1 MLIGSCAREKLLR
14 MSRDIDMNDWERRC
28 AQAWAEIDD
37 YEARGDAGAADF
49 RQRIGELAGE
59 LPQDSPVAAFERG
72 SAWDSTDHPGQAVT
86 LYREALE
93 RGLAGLRRRRAVIQ
107 LSSSLRNIGRVA
119 ESVQLLT
126 AEQENHD
133 PDAAVLADALSAFLA
148 LCLADVGREREAV
161 SVALGALAPH
171 LPRYQRSLANYARLL
186 VEPGPA
192 SSPGSP
198 GSPG

>member
-1 MLIGSCAREKLLR
+1 
-14 MSRDIDMNDWERRC
+14 MSREIDMNDWERRS
-28 AQAWAEIDD
+28 ARAWAEIDYYD
-37 YEARGDAGAADF
+37 ARGEAGEADF
-49 RQRIGELAGE
+49 RQRIGELADE

-72 SAWDSTDHPGQAVT
+72 SAWDATGHSDRAVP

-107 LSSSLRNIGRVA
+107 LSSSLRNIGRVT
-119 ESVQLLT
+119 ESVDLLT
-126 AEQENHD
+126 AERENHD

-161 SVALGALAPH
+161 SVALSALAPH

-186 VEPGPA
+186 VEPGPG
-192 SSPGSP
+192 SSPG
-198 GSPG
+198 